1 MWWLTW
7 WIVALVP
14 VKVEY
19 VVPEWVLGQPAVV
32 LKDTV
37 TDQILPI
44 FIGPAEANAIDR
56 ALKGIQPP
64 RPQTHDLL
72 VKILRQLHASVQQV
86 VVTDLEED
94 IYFAELH
101 LKTADGTLVVI
112 DARPSDAIAIALR
125 TRAPIVVEEQVF
137 RKYRASQKSQPS
149 KKKSNL

>member
-1 MWWLTW
+1 MWWVTFL
-7 WIVALVP
+7 IFNLVP
-14 VKVEY
+14 VKVAY

-37 TDQILPI
+37 GDQILPI
-44 FIGPAEANAIDR
+44 FIGPAEAQAIDF
-56 ALKGIQPP
+56 ALKGIQPA
-64 RPQTHDLL
+64 RPQTHDLIL
-72 VKILRQLHASVQQV
+72 KILRQLHAEVQQV

-101 LKTADGTLVVI
+101 VKTPSGIVVI

-125 TRAPIVVEEQVF
+125 AKAPIRVEEQVF
-137 RKYRASQKSQPS
+137 RKYRESLQQGSG